1 MAKKQQ
7 TFEEK
12 LLALEEMVQKMEN
25 GNLPLEDTLK
35 CYEEGI
41 LLSRELNASLSDA
54 EKRMLELSGGELVPM
69 EDAP

>member
-12 LLALEEMVQKMEN
+12 LLALEELVQKMEM
-25 GNLPLEDTLK
+25 GNLPLEETLK
-35 CYEEGI
+35 CYETGI
-41 LLSRELNASLSDA
+41 QLSKELTNALSDA
-54 EKRMLELSGGELVPM
+54 EKRMLELSGGNLLPM

>member
-1 MAKKQQ
+1 MAKKQA

-12 LLALEEMVQKMEN
+12 LLALEALVQKMEG

-35 CYEEGI
+35 CYEEGMQ
-41 LLSRELNASLSDA
+41 LSKELTASLDHA

>member
-12 LLALEEMVQKMEN
+12 LLALEAIVQKMES

-35 CYEEGI
+35 CYEEGMQ
-41 LLSRELNASLSDA
+41 LSRALNTSLSDA
-54 EKRMLELSGGELVPM
+54 EKRMLELSGNELIPM

>member
-12 LLALEEMVQKMEN
+12 LLALEAIVQKMEN

-41 LLSRELNASLSDA
+41 RLSRELNASLTDA
-54 EKRMLELSGGELVPM
+54 EKRMLELAGGELLPM